1 MATISERAFQIWPLL
16 VFAAKHRQLLTYS
29 QLNEC
34 TGMFTGGFG
43 QPLEQIQTYCLAN
56 GLPPL
61 TMIVVSQET
70 GLPGGGF
77 SAIAIYTPE
86 DFALTLQKIFAFDW
100 KSSSPDIKQLV

>member
-1 MATISERAFQIWPLL
+1 MATIPERAFQIWPLL

-43 QPLEQIQTYCLAN
+43 PPLEQIQTYCLAN

-61 TMIVVSQET
+61 TMLVVSVGT
-70 GLPGGGF
+70 GLPSAGF
-77 SAIAIYTPE
+77 SAM
-86 DFALTLQKIFAFDW
+86 DFESPHDFPLALQKIFAFDW